1 MSKLGR
7 YSADRKK
14 HQSIT
19 ADKTVVAAE
28 CGTIFV
34 LNVASGCTVTLP
46 SVESAGK
53 GWWCKF
59 FIGTNCTSNT
69 YIITENTDSDT
80 DVLVSQINE
89 LETDTSDDGPSN
101 TGHTTIT
108 FANAKDTVGDFVEVL
123 CDGTNFYC
131 HGQSKLDAAV
141 ALAQSLIKGEK

>member
-1 MSKLGR
+1 MARLGR
-7 YSADRKK
+7 YSSDRKK
-14 HQSIT
+14 YESIT

-46 SVESAGK
+46 SVASAGQ

-59 FIGTNCTSNT
+59 FVGTNCSLNT
-69 YIITENTDSDT
+69 YVITENTGADT
-80 DVLVSQINE
+80 DVLVTQINE
-89 LETDTSDDGPSN
+89 LETDNTEDGPSN

-108 FANAKDTVGDFVEVL
+108 IANALDTVGDFIEVL

-131 HGQSKLDAAV
+131 HGQSVLDGAMTPA
-141 ALAQSLIKGEK
+141 